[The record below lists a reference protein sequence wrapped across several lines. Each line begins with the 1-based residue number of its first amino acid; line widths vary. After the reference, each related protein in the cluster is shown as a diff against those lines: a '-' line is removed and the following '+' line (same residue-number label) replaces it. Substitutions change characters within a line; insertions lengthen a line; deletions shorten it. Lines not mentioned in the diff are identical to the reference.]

1 MRTDQILRLMQEV
14 AAEVITPRFKA
25 LAQGEIKEKRPGDLV
40 TVADHEAEVLITDAL
55 LQAYPAAVVLGEEA
69 HSADPSLMHRFQRA
83 EHAFTVDPV
92 DGTKNF
98 VNHSPD
104 HAVMVSEVID
114 GITMRAWIWQP
125 EHKVAW
131 TAIRDHGV
139 RRNGAPFTRAPAQD
153 PPVGATSIWSRRG
166 REPEGLPPLIG
177 SWVCCGVDYPRL
189 IEGECDYLVYGHT
202 NPWDHLPGGLLLQE
216 VGGVSAHRD
225 GTPYHAR
232 SGGLGI
238 IAAADPVTLARAVG
252 ACESI
257 WPRRP
262 VD

>member
-1 MRTDQILRLMQEV
+1 MQEV

-69 HSADPSLMHRFQRA
+69 HSADPSLMQRFQRA

-104 HAVMVSEVID
+104 HAVMVSEVSD

-131 TAIRDHGV
+131 TAELGQGTWC
-139 RRNGAPFTRAPAQD
+139 NGEQVTRAPANN
-153 PPVGATSIWSRRG
+153 PLIGATSMMSRKG
-166 REPEGLPPLIG
+166 KFPEGMPALRP
-177 SWVCCGVDYPRL
+177 SWVCCGVDYPNL
-189 IEGECDYLVYGHT
+189 IAGECDFLVYGHT

-216 VGGVSAHRD
+216 VGGASAHRD
-225 GTPYHAR
+225 GTPYGAR
-232 SGGLGI
+232 SIGKGVI
-238 IAAADPVTLARAVG
+238 SAADPVTLARAVD
-252 ACESI
+252 ACGRI
-257 WPRRP
+257 WPRRH

>member
-1 MRTDQILRLMQEV
+1 M
-14 AAEVITPRFKA
+14 
-25 LAQGEIKEKRPGDLV
+25 
-40 TVADHEAEVLITDAL
+40 
-55 LQAYPAAVVLGEEA
+55 
-69 HSADPSLMHRFQRA
+69 
-83 EHAFTVDPV
+83 
-92 DGTKNF
+92 
-98 VNHSPD
+98 
-104 HAVMVSEVID
+104 
-114 GITMRAWIWQP
+114 
-125 EHKVAW
+125 
-131 TAIRDHGV
+131 
-139 RRNGAPFTRAPAQD
+139 
-153 PPVGATSIWSRRG
+153 GATSIWSRRG

-177 SWVCCGVDYPRL
+177 SWVCCGVDYPNL
-189 IEGECDYLVYGHT
+189 IAGECDFLVYGHT